1 MSKQY
6 KNVSLWYNRSGVDT
20 MYYVEQNAVFT
31 EEFFECSDIVFV
43 EGLKVEQF
51 VEESRGNN
59 WVMYAY
65 DGVGVLCSDMD
76 VFEAYDEYEE
86 AMKDDLA

>member
-6 KNVSLWYNRSGVDT
+6 KNVSLWYNRAGVDE
-20 MYYVEQNAVFT
+20 MYYVEQNVAFT
-31 EEFFECSDIVFV
+31 DEFFERAGHAFV

-51 VEESRGNN
+51 EEEAHDMG

-65 DGVGVLCSDMD
+65 DGVGVLCSNFD